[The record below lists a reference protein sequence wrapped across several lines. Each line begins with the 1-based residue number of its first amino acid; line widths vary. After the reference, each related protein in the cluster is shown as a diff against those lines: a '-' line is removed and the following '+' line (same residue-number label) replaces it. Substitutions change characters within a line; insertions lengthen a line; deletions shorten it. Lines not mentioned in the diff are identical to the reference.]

1 MSPAHGIPLKAVLD
15 TNIWLDL
22 LVFHDPGV
30 ATLADALAGGRLEA
44 CVDDVG
50 LSELDRVLAYPLGR
64 IRLDDAA
71 RSAALAAC
79 KAAAIAFAP
88 PPSTA
93 IAVPVPLPQC
103 RDPHDQP
110 FLELA
115 RACQADWL
123 VTKDRDLLMLAR
135 RISPQHGFAIL
146 SPQAVAKLLS
156 TTADGSG

>member
-1 MSPAHGIPLKAVLD
+1 VSPDHGIPIKAVLD

-22 LVFHDPGV
+22 LVFRDPGV
-30 ATLADALAGGRLEA
+30 AALADALAGGRLEA
-44 CVDDVG
+44 YVDDFG

-93 IAVPVPLPQC
+93 VAVPLPQC

-115 RACQADWL
+115 RACRADWL

-135 RISPQHGFAIL
+135 RISLQHGFAIL
-146 SPQAVAKLLS
+146 PPQAMAKLLS
-156 TTADGSG
+156 AATDGAS

>member
-1 MSPAHGIPLKAVLD
+1 MPIRAVLD

-22 LVFHDPGV
+22 LVFRDPGV
-30 ATLADALAGGRLEA
+30 AALADALAGGRLEA
-44 CVDDVG
+44 CVDDFG
-50 LSELDRVLAYPLGR
+50 INELERVLAYPLGR

-71 RSAALAAC
+71 RHAALGAC
-79 KAAAIAFAP
+79 KACATRLS
-88 PPSTA
+88 PPSLPATA
-93 IAVPVPLPQC
+93 ATLPQC

-135 RISPQHGFAIL
+135 RVTLRQRFAIL
-146 SPQAVAKLLS
+146 SPQAAATLL
-156 TTADGSG
+156 AAAPVDGSG

>member
-1 MSPAHGIPLKAVLD
+1 MPIRAVLD

-22 LVFHDPGV
+22 LVFRDPGV
-30 ATLADALAGGRLEA
+30 AALADALAGGRLEA
-44 CVDDVG
+44 CVDDFG
-50 LSELDRVLAYPLGR
+50 INELERVLAYPLGR

-71 RSAALAAC
+71 RNAALGAC
-79 KAAAIAFAP
+79 KACATRLS
-88 PPSTA
+88 PPSLPDTA
-93 IAVPVPLPQC
+93 APLPQC

-135 RISPQHGFAIL
+135 RVTLRQRFAIL
-146 SPQAVAKLLS
+146 SPQAAATLLAAAP
-156 TTADGSG
+156 ADGSG

>member
-1 MSPAHGIPLKAVLD
+1 MSPAHGKPIKAVLD

-22 LVFHDPGV
+22 LVFRDPGV
-30 ATLADALAGGRLEA
+30 VVLAEALAGRRLEA
-44 CVDDVG
+44 YVNDFG
-50 LSELDRVLAYPLGR
+50 LSELERVLAYPLGR

-71 RSAALAAC
+71 RSAALATC
-79 KAAAIAFAP
+79 KAATIALAS

-93 IAVPVPLPQC
+93 VAVPLPQC

-115 RACQADWL
+115 RACRADWL

-135 RISPQHGFAIL
+135 RISPQHGFTIL
-146 SPQAVAKLLS
+146 PPQAVAKLLS
-156 TTADGSG
+156 AAAGGSD